1 MNEPEQFTDTVQPD
15 QIKSNPGWPT
25 VLGVIGIVW
34 ASLGL
39 LSSGCFMLLSPER
52 IASWLPED
60 QREQMLAEFG
70 QQSSLQDGLQI
81 LSLVLT
87 ILLLWGSIAL
97 LKRQAGSRQLLNI
110 WAGLSVLLVVIL
122 TPMTILEQ
130 LDAAQATEA
139 AAAEV
144 EAGESDATDETEGS
158 DDPSMADLPPEATTA
173 ITVVSGACG
182 GVVGLIWPIIVLCF
196 INSRSGRQTI
206 AGWKF

>member
-1 MNEPEQFTDTVQPD
+1 MNEPEQFTDAAQPD

-87 ILLLWGSIAL
+87 ILLLWGSISL
-97 LKRQAGSRQLLNI
+97 LKRQASSRQLLNV

-130 LDAAQATEA
+130 LDAAQATETT
-139 AAAEV
+139 AAEV
-144 EAGESDATDETEGS
+144 DAGESDATEETAGS
-158 DDPSMADLPPEATTA
+158 DDPSMADLPPEATKA